1 MTFPKIYLA
10 SASPRRA
17 ELLTQI
23 GVVFDVLRLGEFAVD
38 EAVREREAPLA
49 YVKRLALAKA
59 AAGGLAL
66 RAQKLPPRPLLAADT
81 TVCIGR
87 TILGKPENA
96 ADARRMLALLSG
108 KTHRVL
114 TAIALAHGARIS
126 IAVSDSRVTLAHLSR
141 REIDAYIASGE
152 PFDKAGAY
160 GIQGRA
166 AAFVSHLTGSFSGV
180 MGLPVHETAAL
191 LGRSSRSSPSS
202 RTSRP
207 PR

>member
-23 GVVFDVLRLGEFAVD
+23 GVAFDVLRLGEFAVD
-38 EAVREREAPLA
+38 ETVRGREAPLA

-59 AAGGLAL
+59 TAGLRAM

-81 TVCIGR
+81 TVCMGR
-87 TILGKPENA
+87 TILGKPDDA
-96 ADARRMLALLSG
+96 ADARRMLALLAG

-114 TAIALAHGARIS
+114 TAIAVARGARIA
-126 IAVSDSRVTLAHLSR
+126 IAVSDSRVTFAHLSR
-141 REIDAYIASGE
+141 REIDTYIASGE

-166 AAFVSHLTGSFSGV
+166 GAFVSQLTGSFSGV

-191 LGRSSRSSPSS
+191 LGHSSRAS
-202 RTSRP
+202 RTSRTP
-207 PR
+207 H